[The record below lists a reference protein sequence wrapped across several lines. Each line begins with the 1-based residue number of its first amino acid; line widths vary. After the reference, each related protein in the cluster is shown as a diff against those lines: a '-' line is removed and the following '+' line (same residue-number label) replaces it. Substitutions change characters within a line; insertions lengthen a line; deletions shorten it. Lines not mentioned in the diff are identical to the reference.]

1 MNRRNT
7 HSNMEATFT
16 FGIITDGTVD
26 SRINTIIDSI
36 EANAIPTYEIIV
48 VGNSGVQRRRTRVI
62 PFDETQRRG
71 CWITRKKN
79 VIIEQAQYE
88 HVVFLHD
95 YICLDREWY
104 AGFVRFLSESG
115 DITPSGGVYD
125 WCVSPIENMD
135 GSRYRDYTLFPH
147 KYNRDYD
154 FYIGNAGEIDPYF
167 EHHCLLP
174 YTFANTPEMNRYM
187 YISGSYFIMRRDVAR
202 ENPLD
207 ETLLAFQGED
217 AELSS
222 RLHQKG
228 ILIKCNPYSTVRFL
242 KQKDP
247 VYWEGPIDAEHLER
261 LRERFPV

>member
-1 MNRRNT
+1 M
-7 HSNMEATFT
+7 SATFT

-48 VGNSGVQRRRTRVI
+48 VGNSGVQRNRTTVI
-62 PFDETQRRG
+62 PFDETQRPG

-79 VIIEQAQYE
+79 AIIEQAQYD
-88 HVVFLHD
+88 HLVFLHD
-95 YICLDREWY
+95 YIGLDRNWY
-104 AGFVRFLSESG
+104 AGFLRFLSES
-115 DITPSGGVYD
+115 DADAVNKRGGNGYD

-154 FYIGNAGEIDPYF
+154 FYIGNAGEIDLYF

-174 YTFANTPEMNRYM
+174 YTFPNTPEMNRYM

-217 AELSS
+217 AELSL

-228 ILIKCNPYSTVRFL
+228 IMIACNPYSTVRFL

-247 VYWEGPIDAEHLER
+247 VYWERPIDAGHLEL
-261 LRERFPV
+261 LRERFKV